1 VRSLTRLTVSE
12 ARSENENENPPKFSK
27 SMKRCPACQRRYRD
41 EAYNFCRDDGTPLIT
56 EAAREDEPQTEL
68 VDVAAPDSEAATQVF
83 RSSGRVGHGIA
94 TSSSLTA
101 PLQRRRAAS
110 RKTIDS
116 LAVLPLENASSD
128 AEMDYLSDGIT
139 ESIINSLSQ
148 LPKLRVVP
156 RSTVFRYKGR
166 DVDPQTIGRE
176 LNVRAV
182 LTGRVFQHGSALV
195 IKTELIDVEQE
206 SQLWGEQYRRKLT
219 DIFELEQEISRE
231 ISGKLRLR
239 LSGEEK
245 KRLGKRYTDN
255 TEAYHLYLKG
265 RYYTNKR
272 TEEWIKKGIDYFQ
285 RAIDTDPNYALAYA
299 GLADAYAFL
308 ASSTGGNRPRDT
320 YPKAKAAALK
330 ALAIDDALAEAHTS
344 LGFFYLMYDWNFQ
357 EAEKAFKRAIKLNP
371 GYANAHDGYGFVL
384 KATARNEE
392 AIHASREA
400 KKLDPLS
407 LFTNV
412 SLAWA
417 YYFARDY
424 ERAIGQGRK
433 ALEMEPR
440 FDFAY
445 WIVGVALAQQGLMDE
460 SINALNQAVILTGG
474 GLTYEAHLGYAY
486 ALSGKHEEARQVLA
500 DLEEIAKEKYV
511 SAYYFAII
519 HLGLGE
525 QEQTFQWL
533 ERAVEERSGFLAFIN
548 VEPMFDPLRADSRFS
563 ELLKRM
569 GFA

>member
-1 VRSLTRLTVSE
+1 MHSEIKKPAEVS
-12 ARSENENENPPKFSK
+12 RK
-27 SMKRCPACQRRYRD
+27 MKRCPACQQRYTD
-41 EAYNFCRDDGTPLIT
+41 DALNFCRDDGTPLIT
-56 EAAREDEPQTEL
+56 ERTDDGEPPTQLFGRAAQG
-68 VDVAAPDSEAATQVF
+68 AEAATQVF
-83 RSSGRVGHGIA
+83 RSSDQSSGRIA

-101 PLQRRRAAS
+101 PLQRRRSS

-116 LAVLPLENASSD
+116 LAVLPLVNASND
-128 AEMDYLSDGIT
+128 AEMDYFSDGIT
-139 ESIINSLSQ
+139 ESIINNLSQ

-166 DVDPQTIGRE
+166 EVDPQAIGLE

-182 LTGRVFQHGSALV
+182 LLGRVFQHGDSLV

-206 SQLWGEQYRRKLT
+206 SQLWGEQYRRKMA

-245 KRLGKRYTDN
+245 KRLVKRYTEN
-255 TEAYHLYLKG
+255 TEAYQLYLKG

-272 TEEWIKKGIDYFQ
+272 TESWIKKGIEYFQ
-285 RAIDTDPNYALAYA
+285 EAIDTDPNYALAYA

-308 ASSTGGNRPRDT
+308 ASSTGGMPPRDT
-320 YPKAKAAALK
+320 YPKAKAAAQK
-330 ALAIDDALAEAHTS
+330 ALLIDDALAEAHTS
-344 LGFFYLMYDWNFQ
+344 LGFFYLMYDWNFA
-357 EAEKAFKRAIKLNP
+357 EAEREFKRAIKLNP
-371 GYANAHDGYGFVL
+371 GYANAHDGYGFLL
-384 KATARNEE
+384 KATARSEE
-392 AIHASREA
+392 AIRASRQA

-412 SLAWA
+412 SLSWA

-424 ERAIGQGRK
+424 ERAIEQGRK
-433 ALEMEPR
+433 ALELEPG

-445 WIVGVALAQQGLMDE
+445 WIVGLALAQRGMMDE
-460 SINALNQAVILTGG
+460 SINALNQAVLLTGG
-474 GLTYEAHLGYAY
+474 GLTHEAHLGYAY
-486 ALSGKHEEARQVLA
+486 ALSGKREEARQVLA

-525 QEQTFQWL
+525 QELTFQWL
-533 ERAVEERSGFLAFIN
+533 DRALEERAGFLAFIK
-548 VEPMFDPLRADSRFS
+548 VEPMFDPLRSDSRFS
-563 ELLKRM
+563 NLLERM
-569 GFA
+569 GLA

>member
-1 VRSLTRLTVSE
+1 
-12 ARSENENENPPKFSK
+12 
-27 SMKRCPACQRRYRD
+27 MKRCPACQRRYRD
-41 EAYNFCRDDGTPLIT
+41 EAYNFCRDDGTPLIIET
-56 EAAREDEPQTEL
+56 SSEDEPQTQL
-68 VDVAAPDSEAATQVF
+68 VDPAAQDSEAATQVF
-83 RSSGRVGHGIA
+83 RSSGDVRRGVA
-94 TSSSLTA
+94 TSSSLTV

-116 LAVLPLENASSD
+116 LAVLPLVNASND

-166 DVDPQTIGRE
+166 DVDPQTIGRD

-182 LTGRVFQHGSALV
+182 LTGRVFQHGAALV

-272 TEEWIKKGIDYFQ
+272 TEEWIKRGIDYFQ

-308 ASSTGGNRPRDT
+308 ASSTGGNRPRET

-330 ALAIDDALAEAHTS
+330 ALSIDDALAEAHTS
-344 LGFFYLMYDWNFQ
+344 LGFFYLMYDWNFA
-357 EAEKAFKRAIKLNP
+357 EAEREFKRGIKLNP

-392 AIHASREA
+392 AIRSSREA

-424 ERAIGQGRK
+424 ERAVAQGRK

-445 WIVGVALAQQGLMDE
+445 WIVGLALAQQGVMDE
-460 SINALNQAVILTGG
+460 AINALNQAVILTGG

-486 ALSGKHEEARQVLA
+486 ALSGKREEARQVLA
-500 DLEEIAKEKYV
+500 DLEEIANGKYV
-511 SAYYFAII
+511 PAYYFAII

-533 ERAVEERSGFLAFIN
+533 ERAVEERSGFLAFIK
-548 VEPMFDPLRADSRFS
+548 VEPMFDALRPDTRFS

>member
-1 VRSLTRLTVSE
+1 
-12 ARSENENENPPKFSK
+12 
-27 SMKRCPACQRRYRD
+27 MKRCPACQRSYAD
-41 EAYNFCRDDGTPLIT
+41 EALNFCRDDGTPLVI
-56 EAAREDEPQTEL
+56 EIINEGEPRTRL
-68 VDVAAPDSEAATQVF
+68 FDVAAQSTEAATQVF
-83 RSSGRVGHGIA
+83 RHSGNVSGRAA
-94 TSSSLTA
+94 TSSSLTS
-101 PLQRRRAAS
+101 PLPRKRSSS

-116 LAVLPLENASSD
+116 LAVLPLANESGD
-128 AEMDYLSDGIT
+128 AEMEYLSDGIT
-139 ESIINSLSQ
+139 ESIINNLSQ
-148 LPKLRVVP
+148 LPRLRVVP

-166 DVDPQTIGRE
+166 ETDPQTIGRD
-176 LNVRAV
+176 LSVRAV
-182 LTGRVFQHGSALV
+182 FTGRLLQLGGALI

-206 SQLWGEQYRRKLT
+206 SQLWGEQYRRQLT
-219 DIFELEQEISRE
+219 DIFDLEEEISRE

-245 KRLGKRYTDN
+245 KRLVKRYTEN
-255 TEAYHLYLKG
+255 TAAYHLYLKG

-285 RAIDTDPNYALAYA
+285 QAIETDPNYALAYA

-308 ASSTGGNRPRDT
+308 ASSTGGNRPRET

-330 ALAIDDALAEAHTS
+330 ALSIDDALAEAHTS
-344 LGFFYLMYDWNFQ
+344 LGFFYLMYDWNFA
-357 EAEKAFKRAIKLNP
+357 EAEREFKRAIKLNP
-371 GYANAHDGYGFVL
+371 GYANAHDGYGFLL

-407 LFTNV
+407 LFTTV

-424 ERAIGQGRK
+424 ERAIEQGRK

-445 WIVGVALAQQGLMDE
+445 WIVGLALAQQGMMDE
-460 SINALNQAVILTGG
+460 SIAAFNQAVILTGG
-474 GLTYEAHLGYAY
+474 GLTHEAHLGYAY
-486 ALSGKHEEARQVLA
+486 ARSGKHEEARQVLA
-500 DLEEIAKEKYV
+500 DLEEIARGKYV

-519 HLGLGE
+519 YLGLGQQDE
-525 QEQTFQWL
+525 TFHWL
-533 ERAVEERSGFLAFIN
+533 ERAFEERAGFLAFIN
-548 VEPMFDPLRADSRFS
+548 VEPMFDSLRADVRFKD
-563 ELLKRM
+563 LLERM
-569 GFA
+569 NPA

>member
-1 VRSLTRLTVSE
+1 
-12 ARSENENENPPKFSK
+12 
-27 SMKRCPACQRRYRD
+27 MKRCPACQHRYTD
-41 EAYNFCRDDGTPLIT
+41 DALNFCREDGTPLIT
-56 EAAREDEPQTEL
+56 EMMDEGESQTQLFGAAAQG
-68 VDVAAPDSEAATQVF
+68 AEAATQVF
-83 RSSGRVGHGIA
+83 RSSGNVSGGIA

-101 PLQRRRAAS
+101 PLQRRRS

-116 LAVLPLENASSD
+116 LAVLPLVNASND
-128 AEMDYLSDGIT
+128 AEMEYFSDGIT
-139 ESIINSLSQ
+139 ESIINNLSQ

-166 DVDPQTIGRE
+166 EVDPQAIGRE

-182 LTGRVFQHGSALV
+182 FAGRVFQHGNSLV

-206 SQLWGEQYRRKLT
+206 SQLWGEQYRRKMT
-219 DIFELEQEISRE
+219 DIFELEEDISRE

-245 KRLGKRYTDN
+245 KRLVKRYTEN
-255 TEAYHLYLKG
+255 TEAYQLYLKG

-272 TEEWIKKGIDYFQ
+272 TEEWIKKGIEYFQ
-285 RAIDTDPNYALAYA
+285 QATDTDPNYALAYA

-308 ASSTGGNRPRDT
+308 ASSTGGMPPRDT
-320 YPKAKAAALK
+320 YPKAKAAAQK
-330 ALAIDDALAEAHTS
+330 ALLIDDALAEAHTS
-344 LGFFYLMYDWNFQ
+344 LGFFYLMYDWNFA
-357 EAEKAFKRAIKLNP
+357 EAEREFKRAIKLNP
-371 GYANAHDGYGFVL
+371 GYANAHDGYGFLL
-384 KATARNEE
+384 KATARSEE
-392 AIHASREA
+392 AIRASRQA

-412 SLAWA
+412 SLGWA

-424 ERAIGQGRK
+424 ERAIEQGRK
-433 ALEMEPR
+433 ALELEPR

-445 WIVGVALAQQGLMDE
+445 WIVGLALAQRGRMDE
-460 SINALNQAVILTGG
+460 AINALNQAVLLTGG
-474 GLTYEAHLGYAY
+474 GLTHEAHLGYAY
-486 ALSGKHEEARQVLA
+486 ALSGKGEEARQVLA

-525 QEQTFQWL
+525 QELTFQWL
-533 ERAVEERSGFLAFIN
+533 ERAFEERAGFLAFIK
-548 VEPMFDPLRADSRFS
+548 VEPMFDPLRSDARFS
-563 ELLKRM
+563 NLLERM
-569 GFA
+569 GLA